1 MYLQNVNGD
10 PLPMVQISENHV
22 EVKCTFSSGGTAV
35 NITNPIFNIYSGPGV
50 TGTTV
55 SIPAANNLVPFSK
68 DGSGTG
74 KYRATFLGDTW
85 LPDGDYTFAMTGVY
99 SGGTITNTG
108 IFSARSAGTIQT
120 YIELLRSALHDW
132 DSVIYY
138 IENNDAFYF
147 DDGQLYG
154 AVNRA
159 LNHISDCKPSAYRFG
174 TFASCPWPSLLL
186 DFGVV
191 YALHQKS
198 VIETVNSISYQD
210 EVSFNI
216 DRSGKFIT
224 ALQVF
229 KAGLEQDLRS
239 TKMNYAFSR
248 AGAIGM
254 GTTRVPYAISR
265 IFSFV
270 PQASGLFSW
279 GTSII

>member
-10 PLPMVQISENHV
+10 PLPTVHIAQNHV

-35 NITNPIFNIYSGPGV
+35 NVTSPAFNIHHGDGV
-50 TGTTV
+50 TGATV
-55 SIPAANNLVPFSK
+55 SIPAANLLVPFSK

-85 LPDGDYTFAMTGVY
+85 LADGDYTFAMTGTF
-99 SGGTITNTG
+99 SGGTISNTG

-120 YIELLRSALHDW
+120 YIELLRSALQDF

-138 IENNDAFYF
+138 IENNDSFYF

-154 AVNRA
+154 ALNRA
-159 LNHISDCKPSAYRFG
+159 LNHINDAKPHQYRFDIS
-174 TFASCPWPSLLL
+174 AIPWPSLLL

-198 VIETVNSISYQD
+198 ILETVNTISYQD
-210 EVSFNI
+210 EISFQIN
-216 DRSGKFIT
+216 RAQGLTT

-229 KAGLEQDLRS
+229 KAGLEADLKS
-239 TKMNYAFSR
+239 IKMNYSFSR

-254 GTTRVPYAISR
+254 GTTRVPYSISR

-270 PQASGLFSW
+270 PSASGLFAW